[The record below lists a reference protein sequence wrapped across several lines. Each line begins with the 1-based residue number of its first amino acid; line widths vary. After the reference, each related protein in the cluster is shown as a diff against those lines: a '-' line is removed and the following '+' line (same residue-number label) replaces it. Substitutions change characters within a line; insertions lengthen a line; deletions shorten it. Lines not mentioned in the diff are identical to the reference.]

1 MVTLIDI
8 SSNIGGLQAVLQ
20 RVYDSMIVHCS
31 ELIGISSA
39 IAGFGTL
46 WRVAGYVWLRLA
58 RAEPI
63 EIEQL
68 YRPFFIG
75 IVITL
80 FPQVI
85 AGINGVMQPTVTGT
99 AAIVDDSNKA
109 VAKLLQQKQE
119 ALEKSTDW
127 QMYVGGTGSGNLD
140 KWEQLSGEADSG
152 LFSGVSNRVKFEMA
166 KASYN
171 FRNSVKLWLSEILEV
186 LYEGAALCINTVRTF
201 YLIILAILGPLAF
214 AFSVYKGLED
224 SLIHWLSQYLHVF
237 LWLPVA
243 NIFGSLLAQI
253 QQEMIKIDIAQL
265 GATGTTSFGPT
276 DAAYIIFL
284 LMGIVGYFTVPTV
297 THYIIRTGGMGA
309 RLWRTKLN

>member
-1 MVTLIDI
+1 DI
-8 SSNIGGLQAVLQ
+8 S
-20 RVYDSMIVHCS
+20 R
-31 ELIGISSA
+31 A

-46 WRVAGYVWLRLA
+46 WRVAGYGWMRLA

-75 IVITL
+75 LAITL
-80 FPQVI
+80 FPYLI

-109 VAKLLQQKQE
+109 IATLLQQKQE

-127 QMYVGGTGSGNLD
+127 QMYVGGGGDLD

-152 LFSGVSNRVKFEMA
+152 VFSGVSNRVKFEMA
-166 KASYN
+166 RASYN
-171 FRNSVKLWLSEILEV
+171 LKNSIKLWLSEILEV

-201 YLIILAILGPLAF
+201 YLVILAILGPLAF
-214 AFSVYKGLED
+214 AFSVYKGLES
-224 SLIHWLSQYLHVF
+224 SLVHWLSQYLHVF

-243 NIFGSLLAQI
+243 NIFGSLLGQI
-253 QQEMIKIDIAQL
+253 QQEMIKMDIAQL
-265 GATGTTSFGPT
+265 GSVGTTSFGPT

-297 THYIIRTGGMGA
+297 TQYIIRTGGLGA
-309 RLWRTKLN
+309 RLWRTKLNPS